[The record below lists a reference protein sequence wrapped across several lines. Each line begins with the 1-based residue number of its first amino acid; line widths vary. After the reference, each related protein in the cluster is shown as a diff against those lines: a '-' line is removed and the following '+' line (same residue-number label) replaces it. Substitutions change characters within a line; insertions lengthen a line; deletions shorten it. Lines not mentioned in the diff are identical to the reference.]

1 MPGETLMVTGK
12 GRKQRMIPVL
22 PVVREALEAYVAACP
37 YALTSDGPLFVGNAR
52 WTR

>member
-22 PVVREALEAYVAACP
+22 PVVREALETYVAACP
-37 YALTSDGPLFVGNAR
+37 YALIRR
-52 WTR
+52 WPAVRRECAADA